1 MLIDPPLR
9 QALARVTPTTLLDR
23 LADPDAPLSILT
35 ETLQHLNSLRKSVAS
50 FLPLYLTDDET
61 ILDTHFRALSLGTF
75 MFADVSGFT
84 ALSEQLQN
92 RNSEEGAENL
102 TIIINEFF
110 AQMLEILANCDG
122 MLLKFAGDALLAFFP
137 ASDESTHDAGRAVRT
152 ALRMQ
157 RAMSQFQPIR
167 DARLVALLGG
177 EDMSLTMSIGLER
190 GELFEALV
198 GNAIQREHI
207 IQGALPDAAMN
218 AEAVGV
224 RDDVIVTDNLASILA
239 STFTLKP
246 LRPGFFQVI
255 DDIGENLGNYE
266 VNPVRR
272 RRPKATAVY
281 LEPDNI
287 LDHLHEQVTR
297 LQSVARYVSPAVL
310 HELVNSG
317 NYHVRS
323 ENRTVTIL
331 FIYASGFADLL
342 DSWGHEH
349 LDQIGILLE
358 RYYNLVHQIAT
369 SAGGVVTRTDPYQRG
384 IKILIAFGALVAHED
399 DPQRAAEVALDLVR
413 SVQHFNERLSASL
426 PPGVTTM
433 PHISQ
438 RIGITQ
444 GRTYSGE
451 VGWKARREY
460 TVMGDDVN
468 LAARLMACA
477 EDGQILVSERVQRR
491 LSGLFVTRTAGK
503 QRIKG
508 KREPLTIYQVTGEAP
523 AHLDAPEN
531 DSPIIGHDLIV
542 HTLTLALRQTLQ
554 TQHVEAAALV
564 GESGSGKTRVA
575 REIVRLAKALGF
587 RTAWTTC
594 TPRASRRTTW
604 DNILNSLL
612 ELDSDLP
619 LEARRA
625 RLHEWL
631 VRLDLVDLE
640 VSLSLLCFSTE
651 IEFVDENEP
660 VTDDIDQLVQF
671 YEQTLNKSTADP
683 RRSTGMFLRAY
694 QQLDGKSAPER
705 SSRNVWLRMQK
716 RISVNETVARL
727 LYRLSQE
734 TPILLVINALE
745 HENTSA
751 LSVLRYILEQLEPA
765 RLMILLTWEYP
776 YEFDLPIQHIV
787 IPDLSH
793 EETRLMAMELLD
805 VRELSD
811 HLSNILWER
820 TGGRPLFIESFL
832 RHLIENNYLVRDQFQ
847 ADLAPGAV
855 IDVLPEN
862 IRELMISR
870 FDRLPSGVQT
880 VIRAAS
886 IFNGEFSRE
895 MLGELIASSGERLE
909 RPLDELL
916 QQSDIR
922 LILETTENGAFLF
935 RNQAMQEA
943 VYGNLPRIQ
952 RLKLHRA
959 AAALWRKQVQS
970 DEQILALAHHLAMS
984 GLLPEAVEVVMNAA
998 DRALELDDADS
1009 AIELYTH
1016 ALTLFPDEKSIR
1028 LQLERLRHEMAG

>member
-23 LADPDAPLSILT
+23 LADPDAPASILN
-35 ETLQHLNSLRKSVAS
+35 ETLQHLNSLRKAVAS

-84 ALSEQLQN
+84 ALSEHLQN
-92 RNSEEGAENL
+92 QNSEEGAENL

-110 AQMLEILANCDG
+110 AQMLEILANSDG

-137 ASDESTHDAGRAVRT
+137 ANDDSTQDAERALRT

-157 RAMSQFQPIR
+157 RAMSRFQPIS
-167 DARLVALLGG
+167 DPSLVSLLGG
-177 EDMSLTMSIGLER
+177 EEMSLTMSIGLER

-218 AEAVGV
+218 AEAIGV
-224 RDDVIVTDNLASILA
+224 RDDVIITEHLASILT
-239 STFTLKP
+239 STFNLKP
-246 LRPGFFQVI
+246 LKPGFFQVI
-255 DDIGENLGNYE
+255 DDIGENLGSYE
-266 VNPVRR
+266 VNPMRR
-272 RRPKATAVY
+272 RRPKSSAVF

-287 LDHLHEQVTR
+287 LDHLRIQAAG

-331 FIYASGFADLL
+331 FIYASGFAELL
-342 DSWGHEH
+342 DSWGHEY
-349 LDQIGILLE
+349 LDQIGVLLE

-399 DPQRAAEVALDLVR
+399 DPQRAADVALELVR
-413 SVQHFNERLSASL
+413 SVQHLNERLKASI
-426 PPGVTTM
+426 PAGVTTA

-460 TVMGDDVN
+460 TVMGDNVN
-468 LAARLMACA
+468 LAARLMARA
-477 EDGQILVSERVQRR
+477 EDGEILVSERVQRR
-491 LSGLFVTRTAGK
+491 LGSLFETKMAGE

-508 KREPLTIYQVTGEAP
+508 KREPVTIYQVIGEAA
-523 AHLDAPEN
+523 AHPDAPE
-531 DSPIIGHDLIV
+531 DDAPIIGHDLIV

-554 TQHVEAAALV
+554 TQYREAAALI
-564 GESGSGKTRVA
+564 GESGSGKTRIA

-604 DNILNSLL
+604 DNIVNSLL
-612 ELDSDLP
+612 DLDAHLP
-619 LEARRA
+619 LEVRRT
-625 RLHEWL
+625 RLHERL
-631 VRLDLVDLE
+631 IALDLVDLE
-640 VSLSLLCFSTE
+640 MSLSLLCFSTE
-651 IEFVDENEP
+651 IEFIDENEP
-660 VTDDIDQLVQF
+660 ITDNIEQLIQF
-671 YEQTLNKSTADP
+671 YEQNFSKSTSDP
-683 RRSTGMFLRAY
+683 RRSTGMFFRAY
-694 QQLDGKSAPER
+694 QQLDGSSAQDR
-705 SSRNVWLRMQK
+705 SSRNIWMRMQK
-716 RISVNETVARL
+716 RISVSETVAKFIC
-727 LYRLSQE
+727 RLSQE
-734 TPILLVINALE
+734 TPILLVIDALE
-745 HENTSA
+745 HENITA
-751 LSVLRYILEQLEPA
+751 LSVLRYILEQAEPA
-765 RLMILLTWEYP
+765 RLMILLTWEHP
-776 YEFDLPIQHIV
+776 YEIDLPVQHIV
-787 IPDLSH
+787 IPDLSYD
-793 EETRLMAMELLD
+793 ETRLMAMELLD

-811 HLSNILWER
+811 HLSDILWER

-832 RHLIENNYLVRDQFQ
+832 RHLTENNFLVQDRFR
-847 ADLAPGAV
+847 ADLAPDAV

-870 FDRLPSGVQT
+870 FDRLPTGAQT
-880 VIRAAS
+880 VVRAAS
-886 IFNGEFSRE
+886 VFNGEFSEE
-895 MLGELIASSGERLE
+895 MLGELIVASGERLE
-909 RPLDELL
+909 RPLEELL
-916 QQSDIR
+916 QQSDVS
-922 LILETTENGAFLF
+922 LILEMTENGAFLF

-943 VYGNLPRIQ
+943 VYGSLPRIQ

-959 AAALWRKQVQS
+959 AAAYWRKQAQS
-970 DEQILALAHHLAMS
+970 EEQILALAHHLTMS
-984 GLLPEAVEVVMNAA
+984 GLLPEAVEVVINAA
-998 DRALELDDADS
+998 DRALEIDDSDG

-1028 LQLERLRHEMAG
+1028 SRLERLKSQTAR